1 MPYGGNDE
9 VKRKHF
15 TGVYQSIIVPAVRM
29 AGYEP
34 KRSDLAGEPGNIT
47 HDIIRDLAESDL
59 VIADLTAA
67 SANVFF
73 ELGIRHA
80 FRKSGTVHIVDAA
93 HSLPF
98 DIRQYRAVEYTTDL
112 SEIPDVVNSIAEA
125 IKKRENQPE
134 RPDNPV
140 HDALPQLPFDILQTS
155 DSAIQQ
161 QLKILQQTL
170 EDLRKENESLT
181 TKLRQIDPTLE
192 VGNETEI
199 DVDALLDHADSVMK
213 STGQYAL
220 LRLQQAM
227 KEGGSDAFSKELR
240 QVLKTPYLDENDF
253 AEIVIFCKKAGLNE
267 HRRAVLEIVRR
278 QYPHSEQMFLELI
291 DALDDSPNISDK
303 ERGRLMLEESLG
315 IQHKNGLPRLS
326 EKSVA
331 LPTQTSLGLLFNF
344 YSKSQKHDWIL
355 SIIDSLPISLQKN
368 SIVLRN
374 KARSLAKL
382 LRLDEAQEVYEE
394 LIQLDPS
401 DDQSLLWYSNFL
413 SDQGKFEEAYELA
426 ERSVIADPDDANLYI
441 NLAIDIFNH
450 GYCRDHDGKINGPI
464 SKKLR
469 VKSMIPLILKA
480 LEEAGPRVIE
490 RAVKILVRAEAIEEA
505 QALAQGQMPQG
516 NYDTASLTYIQNR
529 LNSANKESGET

>member
-170 EDLRKENESLT
+170 EDLRKKNESLT

-441 NLAIDIFNH
+441 NLAINIFNH

-480 LEEAGPRVIE
+480 IEEAGPRVIE
-490 RAVKILVRAEAIEEA
+490 SAVKILVRAEAIEEA
-505 QALAQGQMPQG
+505 QTLVQGQMPQG